1 MLLWHEKKML
11 FSWNKASFQEPSF
24 NEFYIIFFVIQLYLM
39 HMFLFLMLFPPL
51 QTKGIQKHP
60 TGLHVQ
66 GKAVTAMFMVIC
78 IN

>member
-1 MLLWHEKKML
+1 MLLWHEKKCSPGTKLHFKSQVLM
-11 FSWNKASFQEPSF
+11 SFTFFFCYSIVF
-24 NEFYIIFFVIQLYLM
+24 NAHVSL
-39 HMFLFLMLFPPL
+39 LMLFPPL